1 MKVRIMCDSTADV
14 TPDVKARLKIIPL
27 TVNFDGRE
35 YIDGVTMTHTD
46 FYRMLETCEKL
57 PTTSQPT
64 PAAFH
69 EAFSEAVEA
78 GEDVVLITISEHI
91 SGTYQ
96 SANIA
101 AADFP
106 GRVHVIDS
114 KTLCIGCGILVEYAL
129 QLADSGMSAADIAAK
144 LTVERERLHLIAI
157 FDTMKNLIKGG
168 RISKAKGIAGELLGI
183 KPIIGT
189 MDGKITIFNKA
200 RGRKTANSMLTKEIE
215 SRGGVDFNM
224 PMLLGF
230 TGVDDHILRGY
241 LEGNSHLFGGQISD
255 LRSTL
260 VGSVVGTHAG
270 PGAIAVAFFGA

>member
-14 TPDVKARLKIIPL
+14 TPDVKARLRVIPL

-35 YIDGVTMTHTD
+35 FVDGVTMTHTD
-46 FYRMLETCEKL
+46 FYRMLMTCEKL

-69 EAFSEAVEA
+69 EAFQEAADA

-96 SANIA
+96 SAMIA

-106 GRVHVIDS
+106 GRVHVVDS
-114 KTLCIGCGILVEYAL
+114 KTLCIASGILVEYAL
-129 QLADSGMSAADIAAK
+129 QLADSGMSAHDIAAR
-144 LTVERERLHLIAI
+144 LTIERERLHLIAI

-183 KPIIGT
+183 KPITGT
-189 MDGKITIFNKA
+189 RDGMITIFGKA
-200 RGRKTANSMLTKEIE
+200 RGRKTANNMLTKEIE
-215 SRGGVDFNM
+215 SRGGVDHSM

-230 TGVDDHILRGY
+230 TGVDDHILRDY
-241 LEGNSHLFGGQISD
+241 LASNAQLFEGKIGE

>member
-14 TPDVKARLKIIPL
+14 TPDVKARLKVIPL
-27 TVNFDGRE
+27 TVNFDGNE
-35 YIDGVTMTHTD
+35 FIDGVTMNHTD
-46 FYRMLETCEKL
+46 FYRMLMTCEKL

-69 EAFSEAVEA
+69 DAFKEATDA
-78 GEDVVLITISEHI
+78 GEEVVVITISAHI

-96 SANIA
+96 SAMIA

-106 GRVHVIDS
+106 GKVHVVDS
-114 KTLCIGCGILVEYAL
+114 KTLCIASGIIVEYAL
-129 QLADSGMSAADIAAK
+129 KLADEGLSADEIVK
-144 LTVERERLHLIAI
+144 RLEKERERVHLIAI
-157 FDTMKNLIKGG
+157 FDTMKFLMKGG
-168 RISKAKGIAGELLGI
+168 RVSKAKGIAGELLGI

-189 MDGKITIFNKA
+189 RDGVITIFGKA
-200 RGRKTANSMLTKEIE
+200 RGRKTANNMLTKEIE

-224 PMLLGF
+224 PMLVGF
-230 TGVDDHILRGY
+230 TGVDDHILRDY
-241 LEGNSHLFGGQISD
+241 IASNTQLFHGKIAE
-255 LRSTL
+255 LRSAL

>member
-14 TPDVKARLKIIPL
+14 TPDVKARLKVIPI
-27 TVNFDGRE
+27 TVNFDGKE
-35 YIDGVTMTHTD
+35 FIDGVTMNNTD
-46 FYRMLETCEKL
+46 FYRMLMTCEKL

-69 EAFSEAVEA
+69 DAFKEATDA
-78 GEDVVLITISEHI
+78 GEEVVVITISAHI

-96 SANIA
+96 SAMIA

-106 GRVHVIDS
+106 GKVHVVDS
-114 KTLCIGCGILVEYAL
+114 KTLCIASGIIVEYAL
-129 QLADSGMSAADIAAK
+129 KLADEGLSADEIVK
-144 LTVERERLHLIAI
+144 RLEKERERVHLIAI
-157 FDTMKNLIKGG
+157 FDTMKFLMKGG
-168 RISKAKGIAGELLGI
+168 RVSKAKGNAGELLGI

-189 MDGKITIFNKA
+189 RDGVITIFGKA
-200 RGRKTANSMLTKEIE
+200 RGRKTANNMLTKEIE

-224 PMLLGF
+224 PMLVGF
-230 TGVDDHILRGY
+230 TGVDDHILRDY
-241 LEGNSHLFGGQISD
+241 IASNTQLFRGKIAD
-255 LRSTL
+255 LRSAL